1 MDLRLKGKTALVT
14 GGSEG
19 IGKGIAFALT
29 KEGVDVAI
37 CARRKE
43 PLEAVAK
50 DIARETGR
58 KVVAISADLRK
69 DADAKNFIE
78 QGAKALGRID
88 IMVNNAG
95 VARNQD
101 LLEISEKD
109 FDEIIAINLKGA
121 FFGVQ
126 AAAKQMI
133 AQGGG
138 GVIINMSSVNA
149 LLAIP
154 SLATYAI
161 SKGGMKQL
169 TSVAAVALAPHRIRV
184 VAVGPGTILTDMVA
198 SAIFSSEDA
207 RRSVLSRTPIG
218 RGGDPG
224 EVAAVVA
231 FLASDDAS
239 YITGQTIY
247 PDGGRLVLN
256 YTVPVKE
263 PGK

>member
-1 MDLRLKGKTALVT
+1 
-14 GGSEG
+14 
-19 IGKGIAFALT
+19 
-29 KEGVDVAI
+29 
-37 CARRKE
+37 
-43 PLEAVAK
+43 
-50 DIARETGR
+50 
-58 KVVAISADLRK
+58 
-69 DADAKNFIE
+69 
-78 QGAKALGRID
+78 
-88 IMVNNAG
+88 
-95 VARNQD
+95 
-101 LLEISEKD
+101 
-109 FDEIIAINLKGA
+109 
-121 FFGVQ
+121 
-126 AAAKQMI
+126 
-133 AQGGG
+133 
-138 GVIINMSSVNA
+138 
-149 LLAIP
+149 
-154 SLATYAI
+154 
-161 SKGGMKQL
+161 
-169 TSVAAVALAPHRIRV
+169 VALAPHRIRV